1 MLTHNYLKIIV
12 LLLLTGA
19 CNPENS
25 GTSDTN
31 DTDAGSTGG
40 ASSTTG
46 EMSTTGSTSPA
57 EGTTGDTMTTEEPE
71 ATTTEGDTTGGG
83 LDPSVSC
90 EAYCEHAVECGL
102 ESDAAECVALC
113 IAEFEELLE
122 ELMGQCVVENEAL
135 LNCAAALS
143 CQELSGELES
153 GPCSDELAAF
163 LSCAGI
169 EPESGALP

>member
-1 MLTHNYLKIIV
+1 MLTHTYVKIV
-12 LLLLTGA
+12 ALLLLAGA

-25 GTSDTN
+25 GTSDTH

-40 ASSTTG
+40 AS
-46 EMSTTGSTSPA
+46 STTGSTSPA
-57 EGTTGDTMTTEEPE
+57 EGTTGDTTTTEEPE
-71 ATTTEGDTTGGG
+71 ATSTEGDPTEAGTTGGG
-83 LDPSVSC
+83 VDPSVSC

-102 ESDAAECVALC
+102 ESDVAECVALC
-113 IAEFEELLE
+113 FEEFEELLE
-122 ELMGQCVVENEAL
+122 DLMGQCIAENEAL
-135 LNCAAALS
+135 LNCAATLT